1 MSSAD
6 YATMYNYALVNAG
19 KSKRFTDEEIQKFRD
34 GSDPYNYPNTDWY
47 DLAFRTGFLQKH
59 NVSVNGG
66 ATYAKYLVSAGYLS
80 QKGILR
86 NSDRE
91 QFNLRSNTDIKLSDA
106 ISLRTNLSYI
116 HNDHLEPIPSYSLD
130 RKSVV

>member
-80 QKGILR
+80 EKGILR
-86 NSDRE
+86 DSDDYLDEGSEGDGICHIEILCFHRTVY
-91 QFNLRSNTDIKLSDA
+91 SNA
-106 ISLRTNLSYI
+106 
-116 HNDHLEPIPSYSLD
+116 
-130 RKSVV
+130 